1 MIEKRW
7 VMKSLKMMCIHMLCE
22 FGKFGVGKSL
32 ILGMYDIEP
41 PEKLKR
47 YINDNKK
54 EKNILSNQD

>member
-1 MIEKRW
+1 
-7 VMKSLKMMCIHMLCE
+7 MLCE
-22 FGKFGVGKSL
+22 YGKRSVGKSL
-32 ILGMYDIEP
+32 ILGMYDIEL